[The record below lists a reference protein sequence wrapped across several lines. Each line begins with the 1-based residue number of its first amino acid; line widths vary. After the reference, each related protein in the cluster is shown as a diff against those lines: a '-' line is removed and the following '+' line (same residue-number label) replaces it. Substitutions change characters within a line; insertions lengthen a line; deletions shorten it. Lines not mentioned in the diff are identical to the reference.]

1 MLQRIKRYLL
11 EYKKSLFEINKKE
24 LSGTSKMLLTVFVF
38 TVFVVIGWGLEWQL
52 EQEKSPAKAYG
63 TACKVLMN
71 KKEDFSVR
79 DFSRF
84 AYRQEISM
92 QGHDGEDP
100 FGEDAVCK
108 KLGTLYRAVANDTA
122 FTADQKTLSEVQ
134 KKLQETQYK
143 IQSLKDSYGSLLLE
157 KVAKQEKKKSIFST
171 DAAKIKEELE
181 KLQRSAEEYE
191 ASVLKLSDLNRYPAY
206 KAFVEYYKAHKEE
219 LKEAY
224 KHKVRYFSFK
234 RTIQAFAFLIPVWL
248 LFYAAYR
255 FMVRREYYI
264 LSHLTLHVANVAA
277 VYGLYYLV
285 LLIYDIIPE
294 LFFQKIIA
302 FFMQHNMVI
311 VLNILAI
318 LFFIVLFG
326 VIIYRIQKNDTTGAK
341 KRKQELLNLKMGK
354 CSECGCVIDGEYC
367 FVCGFH
373 HTTLCG
379 ACRQPTLRKGE
390 FCRHCGAKMQSKEV
404 QE

>member
-1 MLQRIKRYLL
+1 MIQKIKYYLS
-11 EYKKSLFEINKKE
+11 EYKKSLFRVNQKE
-24 LSGTSKMLLTVFVF
+24 LSRTSKMLLAIFLF
-38 TVFVVIGWGLEWQL
+38 TIFIVIGWGLEWQL
-52 EQEKSPAKAYG
+52 KQEESPAKAYG
-63 TACKVLMN
+63 IACKALMN
-71 KKEDFSVR
+71 KKEDFNVR

-92 QGHDGEDP
+92 QGDDGEDA

-108 KLGTLYRAVANDTA
+108 KLGVLYRAVANDTA
-122 FTADQKTLSEVQ
+122 FSADQKTLSEVQ
-134 KKLQETQYK
+134 KKLQDTQYK
-143 IQSLKDSYGSLLLE
+143 IQSLKDSYGDLLLE
-157 KVAKQEKKKSIFST
+157 KVAKQEKAKSIFST

-181 KLQRSAEEYE
+181 KLQNSEQKYE

-206 KAFVEYYKAHKEE
+206 TAFIDYYKAHKEE

-224 KHKVRYFSFK
+224 ENKVRYFSFK
-234 RTIQAFAFLIPVWL
+234 RTMQAFAFLIPVWL
-248 LFYAAYR
+248 LFYLAYK
-255 FMVRREYYI
+255 FMLRREYYI
-264 LSHLTLHVANVAA
+264 LSYLTLHVANVAA
-277 VYGLYYLV
+277 VYGLFYLV
-285 LLIYDIIPE
+285 LFIYDIIPE

-311 VLNILAI
+311 VLNVLAI
-318 LFFIVLFG
+318 LFFVVLFG

-373 HTTLCG
+373 HTTPCA

>member
-1 MLQRIKRYLL
+1 MIQRIKYYLS
-11 EYKKSLFEINKKE
+11 EYNKSLFRVNQKE
-24 LSGTSKMLLTVFVF
+24 LSRTSKMLLAIFLF
-38 TVFVVIGWGLEWQL
+38 TIFIVIGWGLEWQL
-52 EQEKSPAKAYG
+52 KQEKSPAKAYG
-63 TACKVLMN
+63 TACKALMN
-71 KKEDFSVR
+71 KKEDFNVR

-92 QGHDGEDP
+92 QGDDGEDA

-108 KLGTLYRAVANDTA
+108 KLGVLYRAVSNDTA
-122 FTADQKTLSEVQ
+122 FSADQKTLSEVQ
-134 KKLQETQYK
+134 KKLQDTQYK
-143 IQSLKDSYGSLLLE
+143 IQSLKDSYGDLLLE
-157 KVAKQEKKKSIFST
+157 KVAKQEKAKSIFST
-171 DAAKIKEELE
+171 DVAKIKEELE
-181 KLQRSAEEYE
+181 KLQNSEQKYE

-206 KAFVEYYKAHKEE
+206 TAFIDYYKAHKEE

-224 KHKVRYFSFK
+224 ENKVRYFSFK
-234 RTIQAFAFLIPVWL
+234 RTMQAFAFLIPVWL
-248 LFYAAYR
+248 LFYLAYK
-255 FMVRREYYI
+255 FMLRREYYI

-277 VYGLYYLV
+277 VYGLFYLV
-285 LLIYDIIPE
+285 LFIYDIIPE

-311 VLNILAI
+311 VLNVLAI
-318 LFFIVLFG
+318 LFFVVLFG

-373 HTTLCG
+373 HTTPCA

-390 FCRHCGAKMQSKEV
+390 FCRHCGAKMQSGDAA
-404 QE
+404 